1 MRFKGLDL
9 NLLVALDALLSERN
23 VSRSAK
29 KLNIGQSATS
39 DALARLRDYFED
51 ELLIQAGRQ
60 MVLTAQGQL
69 LRDKVRNVLLE
80 VDNTVVRRPVFDKA
94 LERRTVRILVSD
106 YVVVAG
112 LAHAIENLAEEAPG
126 VSIVIEQPA
135 QNPADRLSRGEVDFL
150 IMPDVYISTGNP
162 SAKLFSDDYVV
173 LMWEERTIP
182 GKGMSAEDFLDAP
195 HVSLRF
201 PTSTPSFDSWFLE
214 VAGSRRRVEVTTGAF
229 SNIPFLLIGTDCVSL
244 MPRRLAIKY
253 RELLPLKFIP
263 CPIPI
268 PPLEERIQWNR
279 VANKDGCLRWLRER
293 IMQTLA

>member
-1 MRFKGLDL
+1 VRFKGLDL

-51 ELLIQAGRQ
+51 ELLIHAGRQ

-94 LERRTVRILVSD
+94 LERRSVRILVSD

-112 LAHAIENLAEEAPG
+112 LAHAIEGLAEEAPG

-135 QNPADRLSRGEVDFL
+135 ENPAARLARGEVDFL
-150 IMPDVYISTGNP
+150 IMPDVYISTANP

-173 LMWEERTIP
+173 LMWEEKAIP
-182 GKGMSAEDFLDAP
+182 GEGMSAEDFLDAP

-201 PTSTPSFDSWFLE
+201 PTPTPSFDSWFLE

-253 RELLPLKFIP
+253 QELLPLKFIP

-279 VANKDGCLRWLRER
+279 VANKDGCLNWLRAR
-293 IMQTLA
+293 IMLALA